1 MSLTLLWDG
10 VTHYFESRPEV
21 AGHGQ
26 RHYNARWECRLHE
39 HIHVINTDIES
50 QTIILKIARDAGEIA
65 ALELEAQMYSTRLT
79 SIQGNFVPYFYGI
92 YHGAVGG
99 SPVAC
104 MLLEDCVA
112 GDKELSFSEKNRKV
126 MLAACALHSVGVRH
140 CDLENRHHFV
150 FSGSN
155 IKIVD
160 FSRAVPHKCYGA
172 TPRLHPGMGGPDSD
186 GCYEL
191 EMLEKLYGVFRVFL
205 AGVGASVWDAVDL

>member
-10 VTHYFESRPEV
+10 VPYFFESRPDV
-21 AGHGQ
+21 AGHGT

-65 ALELEAQMYSTRLT
+65 ALELEAQMYSTRLA
-79 SIQGNFVPYFYGI
+79 SIQGKFVPYFYGI

-112 GDKELSFSEKNRKV
+112 GDKELSISEQNRKV

-140 CDLENRHHFV
+140 CDLENRHNFV
-150 FSGSN
+150 SLGRT
-155 IKIVD
+155 
-160 FSRAVPHKCYGA
+160 SRSWILA
-172 TPRLHPGMGGPDSD
+172 PRAPQVLRRHAPLHPGMGGPGSA
-186 GCYEL
+186 GCHEL
-191 EMLEKLYGVFRVFL
+191 EKLEKLYGIFRVSL